1 MPQKR
6 IYLYVPFKDK
16 EKVKSLGAMW
26 DDKEKKWFAPK
37 SLDKNIFS
45 QWLYPHQN
53 KEFSFDENEV
63 LTTFKSALENQGL
76 IVDGLPIMDGKIH
89 RVKTATDKGRE
100 MSGAYSGF
108 LDKYPAG
115 FIQNFK
121 TGIKEN
127 WKMPLE
133 NAKQNIVSYQTPS
146 QKRLHNS
153 TSNNTKQDILEL
165 QQKTALKIEEEYNQA
180 NWAHSNHPYLKKKG
194 FSENF
199 YLKQDN
205 KGSLLIPL
213 KDENGKLWSVQ
224 RIFPN
229 GDKIIG
235 VIKTKEEKEQGIE
248 YSAKKSGCFHLIGA
262 KNLEYCKE
270 FIIAEGFAT
279 AATIYKALNK
289 PVIMG
294 IDAGNLSK
302 IVETLKN
309 KFQNTPI
316 TLIADNDKKREL
328 KGLSNV
334 GVETAKEIQQKF
346 SDIKVIIPKIS
357 NQEAEQGISDF
368 NDIFLN
374 KGIDEVKK
382 QLNFIDFHNKLKAF
396 KSMEKTQPEK
406 EITRQ

>member
-1 MPQKR
+1 
-6 IYLYVPFKDK
+6 
-16 EKVKSLGAMW
+16 
-26 DDKEKKWFAPK
+26 
-37 SLDKNIFS
+37 KNIFS
-45 QWLYPHQN
+45 QWLYPHQK

-63 LTTFKSALENQGL
+63 LTAFKSALENQGL
-76 IVDGLPIMDGKIH
+76 IIEGLPIMDGKIH
-89 RVKTATDKGRE
+89 RVKTTTDKGRE

-248 YSAKKSGCFHLIGA
+248 YLAKKQGCFHIIGA
-262 KNLEYCKE
+262 KTLHNLKE
-270 FIIAEGFAT
+270 FYICEGFAT

-374 KGIDEVKK
+374 KGLDEVKK

-396 KSMEKTQPEK
+396 KYIKN
-406 EITRQ
+406 ITRKRDD

>member
-6 IYLYVPFKDK
+6 IYLFVPFKDK
-16 EKVKSLGAMW
+16 EKVKSLGAIW

-45 QWLYPHQN
+45 QWLYSHQN

-63 LTTFKSALENQGL
+63 LIAFKSALEKQGL
-76 IVDGLPIMDGKIH
+76 IIESLPIMDGKIH
-89 RVKTATDKGRE
+89 RVKTNTDKGRE

-108 LDKYPAG
+108 LNDYPAG

-127 WKMPLE
+127 WKMPLVKR
-133 NAKQNIVSYQTPS
+133 NIISHQNPS
-146 QKRLHNS
+146 QKSLNNS
-153 TSNNTKQDILEL
+153 TSNPTKQDILEL

-180 NWAHSNHPYLKKKG
+180 NWANSNHPYLKKKG
-194 FSENF
+194 FNENF
-199 YLKQDN
+199 YLKQDS

-213 KDENGKLWSVQ
+213 RDENGKLWSVQ
-224 RIFPN
+224 RIFAK

-235 VIKTKEEKEQGIE
+235 IIKSKEEKEKGIE
-248 YSAKKSGCFHLIGA
+248 YSARKTGCFHLIGV
-262 KNLEYCKE
+262 KSLKHCKE

-294 IDAGNLSK
+294 VDAGNLVK

-309 KFQNTPI
+309 KFKNTPI
-316 TLIADNDKKREL
+316 ILIADNDRKREL
-328 KGLSNV
+328 QGLSNV
-334 GVETAKEIQQKF
+334 GIETAKEIRQKF

-357 NQEAEQGISDF
+357 DEEAKQGMSDF

-374 KGIDEVKK
+374 KGLDEVKK
-382 QLNFIDFHNKLKAF
+382 QLNCIDFQNKLSTF
-396 KSMEKTQPEK
+396 ENTIKTRIQK
-406 EITRQ
+406 EITR

>member
-1 MPQKR
+1 
-6 IYLYVPFKDK
+6 
-16 EKVKSLGAMW
+16 
-26 DDKEKKWFAPK
+26 
-37 SLDKNIFS
+37 LDKNIFS

-76 IVDGLPIMDGKIH
+76 IVDDLPIMDGKIH
-89 RVKTATDKGRE
+89 RVKTTTDRGRE

-108 LDKYPAG
+108 LDEYPAG

-133 NAKQNIVSYQTPS
+133 NIRQNIVSYQAPS
-146 QKRLHNS
+146 PKNFNNS
-153 TSNNTKQDILEL
+153 ISNNTKQDILEL
-165 QQKTALKIEEEYNQA
+165 QKKTALKIEEEYNQA

-194 FSENF
+194 FEENF
-199 YLKQDN
+199 YLKQDSR
-205 KGSLLIPL
+205 GSLLIPL

-248 YSAKKSGCFHLIGA
+248 YSAKKTGCFHIIGA
-262 KNLEYCKE
+262 KSLEHCKE

-279 AATIYKALNK
+279 AATIHKALNK

-334 GVETAKEIQQKF
+334 GVETVKEIQQKF

-374 KGIDEVKK
+374 KG
-382 QLNFIDFHNKLKAF
+382 L
-396 KSMEKTQPEK
+396 
-406 EITRQ
+406 

>member
-16 EKVKSLGAMW
+16 EKAKSLGAMW

-37 SLDKNIFS
+37 TLDKNIFS

-63 LTTFKSALENQGL
+63 LTAFKSALENQGL
-76 IVDGLPIMDGKIH
+76 IIEGLPIMDGKIH
-89 RVKTATDKGRE
+89 RVKTTNDKGRE
-100 MSGAYSGF
+100 LSGAYNGF
-108 LDKYPAG
+108 LDDYPAG
-115 FIQNFK
+115 FMQNFK

-127 WKMPLE
+127 WKMPIE
-133 NAKQNIVSYQTPS
+133 KNQSNNIKNS
-146 QKRLHNS
+146 QKLHEQI
-153 TSNNTKQDILEL
+153 KKDQELREKEILTL
-165 QQKTALKIEEEYNQA
+165 QEKTALKLENEYNNARWA
-180 NWAHSNHPYLKKKG
+180 NSNHAYLKKKG

-235 VIKTKEEKEQGIE
+235 VIKTQEEKDQGVE
-248 YSAKKSGCFHLIGA
+248 YLAKKQGCFHIIGA
-262 KNLEYCKE
+262 KSLEHCKE
-270 FIIAEGFAT
+270 FIITEGFAT

-294 IDAGNLSK
+294 VDAGNLSK

-382 QLNFIDFHNKLKAF
+382 QLNFIDFHNKLKSF

-406 EITRQ
+406 EITR

>member
-1 MPQKR
+1 MV
-6 IYLYVPFKDK
+6 I
-16 EKVKSLGAMW
+16 
-26 DDKEKKWFAPK
+26 KKLRK

-45 QWLYPHQN
+45 QWLYPHHK
-53 KEFSFDENEV
+53 KEFSFDESEI

-76 IVDGLPIMDGKIH
+76 IIDGLPIMDGKIH

-108 LDKYPAG
+108 LNEYPAG

-133 NAKQNIVSYQTPS
+133 NIKQNVISYQTCN
-146 QKRLHNS
+146 QNLNNS
-153 TSNNTKQDILEL
+153 TNNNIKQDILEL
-165 QQKTALKIEEEYNQA
+165 QQKTALKLEDEFNNA
-180 NWAHSNHPYLKKKG
+180 RWAHSNHPYLRKKG

-235 VIKTKEEKEQGIE
+235 VIKSQEEKEQGIE
-248 YSAKKSGCFHLIGA
+248 YSAKKSGCFHIIGA
-262 KNLEYCKE
+262 KSLEHCEE
-270 FIIAEGFAT
+270 FIITEGFAT

-294 IDAGNLSK
+294 VDAGNLSK

-334 GVETAKEIQQKF
+334 GIETAKEIQQRF
-346 SDIKVIIPKIS
+346 SDIKIIIPKIS
-357 NQEAEQGISDF
+357 DNEAEQGMSDF
-368 NDIFLN
+368 NDIFLK
-374 KGIDEVKK
+374 KGLDEVKK
-382 QLNFIDFHNKLKAF
+382 QLNFIDFQKKLSTF
-396 KSMEKTQPEK
+396 KNSLKVNSEK
-406 EITRQ
+406 EIIR